1 MWIWSVWYKNDDSSI
16 ENDDSSIEND
26 DSSIENERSFDSEVM
41 VSVTALSF
49 GAPLGAEGCVF

>member
-1 MWIWSVWYKNDDSSI
+1 MWIWSVWYK
-16 ENDDSSIEND
+16 NDDSSIEND